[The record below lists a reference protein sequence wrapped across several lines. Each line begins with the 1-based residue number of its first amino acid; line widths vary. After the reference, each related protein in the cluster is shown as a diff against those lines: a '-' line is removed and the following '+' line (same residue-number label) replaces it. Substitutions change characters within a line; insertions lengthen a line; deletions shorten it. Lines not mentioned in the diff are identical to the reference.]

1 MRRLL
6 GIGVVLVAAAVAAL
20 AVAELSSGQPAIA
33 GTISYSSFRS
43 KALGGTDHYAVY
55 LPPGYAGGTTRY
67 PVVYFLHG
75 LPASTSAYR
84 SIQPVVQALERT
96 GRRAIVIGV
105 QGARGGD
112 TDPEWLDWGPGR
124 NWETATAK
132 ELVQVVDSRYRTIAS
147 RSGRVLVGISGG
159 GYGATL
165 IALHNPGTYGVLESW
180 SGYFHPTNPA
190 GTAPLDLGS
199 SEAND
204 WASAHALIPRLK
216 RFLDGYG
223 GKGYFAFY
231 VGTNDSLF
239 RAENEQFDAE
249 IRKAGITRV
258 VFKLYDG
265 AHGWSLWSQ
274 HATAWLARGLA
285 SAALPRASATG

>member
-1 MRRLL
+1 MRRLV
-6 GIGVVLVAAAVAAL
+6 GIATLLAVGAAALV
-20 AVAELSSGQPAIA
+20 VAELASGHPALA

-43 KALGGTDHYAVY
+43 KSLGGSDHYSVY
-55 LPPGYAGGTTRY
+55 LPAGYGVGSTRY

-75 LPASTSAYR
+75 LPASPTAYR
-84 SIQPVVQALERT
+84 SIQPVVQALEQT
-96 GRRAIVIGV
+96 GREAIVIGV
-105 QGARGGD
+105 QGARNGD

-132 ELVQVVDSRYRTIAS
+132 ELVGVVDTRYRTIAS
-147 RSGRVLVGISGG
+147 RSGRLLLGISGG

-165 IALHNPGTYGVLESW
+165 IGLHNPGTYSVIESW

-199 SEAND
+199 AEAND
-204 WASAHALIPRLK
+204 WASAHTLLPRLK

-231 VGTNDSLF
+231 VGTNDNLF
-239 RAENEQFDAE
+239 RAENEQFYAE
-249 IRKAGITRV
+249 IRKAGINRV
-258 VFKLYDG
+258 VFRLYDG

-274 HATAWLARGLA
+274 HAAAWLGNGLA
-285 SAALPRASATG
+285 AAAQPTTTG